1 MANLNVSVDE
11 TDVSP
16 VCIAVN
22 EVRQLIN
29 KPVLETFFWV
39 PKINWKKRPTPEGP
53 NEQLS
58 ERQYRLVAYRVILEW
73 ALKGQPLDE
82 EITLDHPDVW
92 YGVLGMSSH
101 PPLDSMRGLNK
112 NSVLW
117 DVKDEYR
124 NERGN
129 SR

>member
-58 ERQYRLVAYRVILEW
+58 ER
-73 ALKGQPLDE
+73 
-82 EITLDHPDVW
+82 
-92 YGVLGMSSH
+92 
-101 PPLDSMRGLNK
+101 
-112 NSVLW
+112 
-117 DVKDEYR
+117 
-124 NERGN
+124 
-129 SR
+129 